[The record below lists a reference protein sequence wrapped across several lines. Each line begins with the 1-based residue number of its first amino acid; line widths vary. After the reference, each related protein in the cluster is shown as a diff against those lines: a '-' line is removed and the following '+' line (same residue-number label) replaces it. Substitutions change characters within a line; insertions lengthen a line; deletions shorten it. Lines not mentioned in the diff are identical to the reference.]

1 MVFDRISLVRSYAA
15 LKIVE
20 LNDGAV
26 KDILFNKTAYYGT
39 KTILRFKTL
48 ADLAA
53 FINENYPYQYF
64 DPNCQ
69 CAVTSKDAIW
79 TPLSFNLTLPK
90 GRYAS
95 FVNNLRGDFESAQEK
110 RLNSMSVR
118 ACQSIF
124 KTNSELVRLK
134 GEYSCFGYV
143 VNQQQYVS
151 PCEYVELITNAAYRR
166 LVEVLYPT
174 AQHPDLP
181 AFQLLD
187 NVTEETIATVPIPE
201 LIVCLPITV
210 DGYYPLYTTQLCAE
224 QHQGGNGGYHSHDLG
239 NPVTTYYMPNG
250 LNMDPNNGNVT
261 QWHGNY
267 VTTTTTAAPTT
278 TTTTTTLV
286 PLAPNGGGQAC
297 QAIDVD
303 GYYPLYTTITCAETH
318 VGGNGG
324 YHSHDLGNPVTTY
337 YMPNGLN
344 QDPNNG
350 TITQWHG
357 TYGQITTT
365 TTTSTTTQPPIQ
377 VPGPPG
383 GGYSGGG
390 YYN

>member
-187 NVTEETIATVPIPE
+187 NVTEETIASVPIPE
-201 LIVCLPITV
+201 LIVTTTTTVAPCNAIAV
-210 DGYYPLYTTQLCAE
+210 DGYYPLYTTVICAQ

-239 NPVTTYYMPNG
+239 TPVTTYYMPNG
-250 LNMDPNNGNVT
+250 LNMDPNAGPIT

-267 VTTTTTAAPTT
+267 TMNPVSGGNPGPPQAPSQGKNGNMTTTTTAAPTT
-278 TTTTTTLV
+278 TTTTT
-286 PLAPNGGGQAC
+286 Q
-297 QAIDVD
+297 QI
-303 GYYPLYTTITCAETH
+303 
-318 VGGNGG
+318 
-324 YHSHDLGNPVTTY
+324 
-337 YMPNGLN
+337 N
-344 QDPNNG
+344 QG
-350 TITQWHG
+350 K
-357 TYGQITTT
+357 
-365 TTTSTTTQPPIQ
+365 
-377 VPGPPG
+377 
-383 GGYSGGG
+383 SGGG